1 MTLTELNWSKK
12 MEKQNQV
19 CSTTV
24 KTDWRAKMRGTE
36 RRVGRT
42 TLEKLNSAQGRQ
54 AAEHPVPQTLPGAWR
69 MGNVSLLGNPEYW
82 SAAQEGRRKSLV
94 VSRSPWEL
102 RED

>member
-24 KTDWRAKMRGTE
+24 KTDWRAMMRGTE

-42 TLEKLNSAQGRQ
+42 TLEKLNSAQGRRQ
-54 AAEHPVPQTLPGAWR
+54 SIPSLRHCQEPGEWG
-69 MGNVSLLGNPEYW
+69 MSVS
-82 SAAQEGRRKSLV
+82 
-94 VSRSPWEL
+94 
-102 RED
+102 